1 VGVEGALGAVGS
13 DDFADEAAAGLDA
26 EALFEGVAGGADDPL
41 VEVADEVARAIDVP
55 AHDPS
60 FVGRVLEVGDQI
72 ARGWGCSPVA
82 GRRAKASRPRFAAGA
97 RVTPA
102 ACSRAPPPA

>member
-1 VGVEGALGAVGS
+1 VEGALGAVGA

-26 EALFEGVAGGADDPL
+26 EALLQRVARGADDPL
-41 VEVADEVARAIDVP
+41 VEVAHEVAGAIDVP
-55 AHDPS
+55 AHYAGL
-60 FVGRVLEVGDQI
+60 VGRVLEVGDQI

-102 ACSRAPPPA
+102 ACSRAPSPA